1 MCFLRKIQKEMT
13 KLESL
18 LRKVKIDM
26 DALVQEWIENKYLKP
41 GHVFVIGCS
50 TSEVAGEPIGTSGS
64 EEVAAVL
71 FESLQTLRKNTQIH
85 LAFQSCEH
93 INRAIVIERETMELL
108 NLNPLSVIPV
118 REAGGAMPAYA
129 YKHFDDAVVV
139 EEITADAGIDL
150 GDTMIGMHLRQ
161 VAVPIRLNQ
170 RVVGSAHVTGART
183 RPKLIG
189 GPRAVYNYE

>member
-1 MCFLRKIQKEMT
+1 MDDLLAKIK
-13 KLESL
+13 
-18 LRKVKIDM
+18 RDM
-26 DALVQEWIENKYLKP
+26 EALVQEWLDNEHLKE
-41 GHVFVIGCS
+41 GHVFIVGCS

-64 EEVAAVL
+64 EEVAAVI
-71 FESLQTLRKNTQIH
+71 FDALQTLQAQKGIH

-93 INRAIVIERETMELL
+93 INRAIVIERATKERLQLDELT
-108 NLNPLSVIPV
+108 VVPV

-129 YKHFDDAVVV
+129 YKHFEDAVVV

-150 GDTMIGMHLRQ
+150 GDTMIGMHLRK
-161 VAVPIRLNQ
+161 VAVPIRLKQ

-189 GPRAVYNYE
+189 GPRAVYHYV

>member
-1 MCFLRKIQKEMT
+1 MEN
-13 KLESL
+13 KLKQIKL
-18 LRKVKIDM
+18 DM
-26 DALVQEWIENKYLKP
+26 DALVQEWIDNEHLKE
-41 GHVFVIGCS
+41 GHVFIVGCS

-64 EEVAAVL
+64 EEVASVL
-71 FESLQTLRKNTQIH
+71 FESLQRLREEKGVH

-93 INRAIVIERETMELL
+93 INRAIVIERETNELL
-108 NLNPLSVIPV
+108 QLDELTVVPV

-150 GDTMIGMHLRQ
+150 GDTMIGMHLRKI
-161 VAVPIRLNQ
+161 AVPIRMQQ
-170 RVVGSAHVTGART
+170 RVVGAAHVTAART

-189 GPRAVYNYE
+189 GPRAVYNYV